1 MAVEMAPFSVVNLAA
16 ARRDGGKESQL
27 VGWSQFLVWRRDISN
42 ISNISNCS
50 DTSDISNGSNISNGN
65 CAGFEE
71 SADQRR
77 RKAPG
82 LALGSGLGLGLP
94 QGGSR
99 RKKRRIG

>member
-27 VGWSQFLVWRRDISN
+27 VGWSQFLVWRRDIGN
-42 ISNISNCS
+42 ISNGS
-50 DTSDISNGSNISNGN
+50 DISDISNGSNISNGN
-65 CAGFEE
+65 RAGFEE

-82 LALGSGLGLGLP
+82 LAVGSGLGLGLP
-94 QGGSR
+94 QGGSS